1 MSDEKRKNLSTFT
14 GAGSKRLWSTNRQV
28 SAALGSGGYRY
39 RKRQTLIEQLANATS
54 ADDIRQISIDAK
66 TNQGYAD
73 VINYYKSMFYYRY
86 VVTPV
91 SHNQVRSGGK
101 SVLEANK
108 EMLDVVET
116 INFEAILPHL
126 LETGLYEGRTTI
138 YIEKHG
144 DGLVTHV
151 LPNSHSEP
159 FLKSSYG
166 TETVIF
172 DLGYFD
178 TLLNDLT
185 SNKDSGVLNENHK
198 NKKQRQDKEKADLT
212 MAILGYFPK
221 ELADAYLEYAQ
232 LGSNGMK
239 TNKPK
244 GPQLITL
251 SPENAAIIPFSPSSA
266 PPKIN
271 VAGAEENYKEV
282 IEVQSKKNKAGLE
295 KIFTHKI
302 PIGEDGDLLLTVDE
316 ARDIQVAMEQFL
328 GKDADVT
335 VITTIGDTNLYDVQ
349 KEQSERNRAVSEAY
363 EAQYDAASINPQL
376 FRANTDY
383 ALGVSLNRDAA
394 FMWDILKKIMNFYN
408 IVVNEVFNFGD
419 YTCEISLLPI
429 TVYNEKDR
437 VTEYRRNAEYGIG
450 KLEAIVATGQKQIS
464 LLDRL
469 TLEKEL
475 DLDGLLTPLQS
486 SHTRSSKDQGTEA
499 TVKVEEETKSE
510 DEDDS
515 KQPPK
520 EKAEEVKDEE
530 KD

>member
-1 MSDEKRKNLSTFT
+1 MSDEKRKNLSTFA

-28 SAALGSGGYRY
+28 SSALGSGSYRY
-39 RKRQTLIEQLANATS
+39 RKRETLVEQLANAKD
-54 ADDIRQISIDAK
+54 ADEIRKISVESK

-73 VINYYKSMFYYRY
+73 VINYYKSMYHYRY

-91 SHNQVRSGGK
+91 SNLQKSKRKSA
-101 SVLEANK
+101 SVLDANK

-126 LETGLYEGRTTI
+126 LETGLYEGRVTV

-172 DLGYFD
+172 DLEYFD
-178 TLLNDLT
+178 DLLNSLT
-185 SNKDSGVLNENHK
+185 SNKDSGVLNENQK
-198 NKKQRQDKEKADLT
+198 TKKQRADKEKAELII
-212 MAILGYFPK
+212 AILGYFPK
-221 ELADAYLEYAQ
+221 ELMTAYLEYAQ
-232 LGSNGMK
+232 LNPNGTR

-251 SPENAAIIPFSPSSA
+251 APESAAIIPFSPSSA

-282 IEVQSKKNKAGLE
+282 VEVQSKKNKAGLE

-437 VTEYRRNAEYGIG
+437 ITEYRRNAEYGIG

-469 TLEKEL
+469 ILEQEL
-475 DLDGLLTPLQS
+475 NLDGLLTPLQS

-499 TVKVEEETKSE
+499 TVKVEKGTESK
-510 DEDDS
+510 DEDS
-515 KQPPK
+515 KEDPK